1 MEEVVLKGELRQIVG
16 KQVKVLR
23 KAGRLPA
30 VIYGMSSKPVA
41 ITLDMRDASRILPTI
56 TSSHL
61 IVVDLDGQ
69 KHNALVREKQRHPVS
84 GHLIHVDFQEVS
96 MTEKLRTTVM
106 IELQGDAPAVKNL
119 NGVVVTGVERLDVE
133 SLPGDLPERI
143 LVDLSKLNEIG
154 DAIYVRDI
162 VLPAAVEVLTDLEE
176 MVALVTAPVKEEE
189 PEAAVGEEAEPEVIE
204 RGKKEEE
211 EI

>member
-16 KQVKVLR
+16 KQVKALR
-23 KAGRLPA
+23 REGRLPA
-30 VIYGMSSKPVA
+30 VIYGMSSKPMA
-41 ITLDMRDASRILPTI
+41 ITLDMREASRILPTI

-69 KHNALVREKQRHPVS
+69 KHNALVREKQRNPVS

-106 IELQGDAPAVKNL
+106 IELQGEAPAVKNL

-162 VLPAAVEVLTDLEE
+162 VLPPAVEVLTNLEE
-176 MVALVTAPVKEEE
+176 MVALVTAPVMEEE
-189 PEAAVGEEAEPEVIE
+189 PEAAEGEEAEPEVIE